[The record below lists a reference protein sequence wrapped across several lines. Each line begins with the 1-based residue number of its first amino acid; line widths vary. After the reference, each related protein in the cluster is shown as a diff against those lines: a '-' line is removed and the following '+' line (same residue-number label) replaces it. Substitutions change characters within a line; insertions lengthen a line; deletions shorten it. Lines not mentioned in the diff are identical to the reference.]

1 MDATPPHFPGYT
13 VRNSDV
19 ESGRP
24 LLKKT
29 VAVVAAALALSA
41 CASGYRP
48 VVDPSMSKAPPGYY
62 EHDLAY
68 CQNLADQVPTGNEAA
83 SNALGGAALGAI
95 AGGVIGS
102 FSGDFG
108 KGLAAGAGI
117 GAATGAARGTVNAE
131 EEKRRVIDNCMRNR
145 GYSVLN

>member
-1 MDATPPHFPGYT
+1 M
-13 VRNSDV
+13 N
-19 ESGRP
+19 
-24 LLKKT
+24 KT
-29 VAVVAAALALSA
+29 VAVLAAALALSA